1 MAHAFTRVTLIGSR
15 RHLDLLLPSD
25 QPVGALMPQVL
36 EMLDDPPADEVAAKV
51 LVAPDGTELAAE
63 ITLSGADIADGSSL
77 LLCNASEA
85 PPAAVVYD
93 VTDLVVNETE
103 AVSGRWTGRFRDLT
117 AGVAAAVGLWA
128 GAEILLAALAP
139 DDAWW
144 LLLSASLILLTAGT
158 AAARPP
164 RTSALGPALQ
174 GAGWLM
180 GLGALLRSGLPP
192 EPAALL
198 LAALSVLALIGVGIS
213 AASPRALF
221 TAAGTLAL
229 AAGIWAAAGLI
240 TGDPVRSAAL
250 AAVASVL
257 LLGLLPKLA
266 LSASGLATLD
276 DQRAKGGTISRTD
289 ALDAV
294 AGAHRGLTL
303 GTILTSGSIALG
315 LWVLGTDAGHQ
326 KWTLP
331 LLFALTLAVFLR
343 ARSFPLAAE
352 RISLYAASAV
362 GLTGLVNASLRF
374 FPQAPWAVGLGL
386 LVLAACFAVGLTLR
400 LPDHTEARLRLLS
413 KRLETFAILAS
424 IPLVIGMFGIYGQLL
439 DSF

>member
-36 EMLDDPPADEVAAKV
+36 ELLNDQPADEVAAKV
-51 LVAPDGTELAAE
+51 LVGPDGTELAAE
-63 ITLSGADIADGSSL
+63 STLSSAEIADGSSL

-93 VTDLVVNETE
+93 VTDLVVSETE
-103 AVSGRWTGRFRDLT
+103 AVSGRWTDRFRELT
-117 AGVAAAVGLWA
+117 AGVSAAVGLWA
-128 GAEILLAALAP
+128 GAEILLGSVAP

-144 LLLSASLILLTAGT
+144 LLLSASLVLLTAGT
-158 AAARPP
+158 ALARPP
-164 RTSALGPALQ
+164 RTSAIGPTLQ
-174 GAGWLM
+174 GAGWLL
-180 GLGALLRSGLPP
+180 GLGALLRGDLDP
-192 EPAALL
+192 ETTLL
-198 LAALSVLALIGVGIS
+198 LIAGLSVLTLVGVGLS
-213 AASPRALF
+213 AANPRALF
-221 TAAGTLAL
+221 TGAGTLAL
-229 AAGIWAAAGLI
+229 ATVIWAAAGI
-240 TGDPVRSAAL
+240 ISENPPRAAAL
-250 AAVASVL
+250 AAVSSVL

-276 DQRAKGGTISRTD
+276 DQRATGGTISRTD
-289 ALDAV
+289 ALEAV

-303 GTILTSGSIALG
+303 GAILTSVSIALG
-315 LWVLGTDAGHQ
+315 LWVLGTDTEHQ

-352 RISLYAASAV
+352 RISLYAASGV
-362 GLTGLVNASLRF
+362 GMTALTVASLRF
-374 FPQAPWAVGLGL
+374 FSSAPWAVGLAV
-386 LVLAACFAVGLTLR
+386 LVVAACIAVSLTLD
-400 LPDHTEARLRLLS
+400 LPDHAEARIRLLA

-424 IPLVIGMFGIYGQLL
+424 IPLVIGMFGIYSQLL
-439 DSF
+439 GSF

>member
-36 EMLDDPPADEVAAKV
+36 ELLNDQPADEVAAKV
-51 LVAPDGTELAAE
+51 LVGPDGTELAAE
-63 ITLSGADIADGSSL
+63 STLSSAEIADGSSL

-93 VTDLVVNETE
+93 VTDLVVSETE
-103 AVSGRWTGRFRDLT
+103 AVSGRWTDRFRELT
-117 AGVAAAVGLWA
+117 AGVSAAVGLWA
-128 GAEILLAALAP
+128 GAEILLGSVAP

-144 LLLSASLILLTAGT
+144 LLLSASLVLLTAGT
-158 AAARPP
+158 ALARPP
-164 RTSALGPALQ
+164 RTSAIGPTLQ
-174 GAGWLM
+174 GAGWLL
-180 GLGALLRSGLPP
+180 GLGALLRGDLDP
-192 EPAALL
+192 ETTLL
-198 LAALSVLALIGVGIS
+198 LIAGLSVLTLVGVGLS
-213 AASPRALF
+213 AANPRALF
-221 TAAGTLAL
+221 TGAGTLAL
-229 AAGIWAAAGLI
+229 ATVIWAAAGLI
-240 TGDPVRSAAL
+240 SESPPRAAAL
-250 AAVASVL
+250 AAVSSVL

-276 DQRAKGGTISRTD
+276 DQRATGGTISRTD
-289 ALDAV
+289 ALEAV

-303 GTILTSGSIALG
+303 GAILTSVSIALG
-315 LWVLGTDAGHQ
+315 LWVLGTDTEHQ

-352 RISLYAASAV
+352 RISLYAASGV
-362 GLTGLVNASLRF
+362 GLAALTVASLRF
-374 FPQAPWAVGLGL
+374 FSSAPWAVGLAV
-386 LVLAACFAVGLTLR
+386 LVLAACIAVSLTLD
-400 LPDHTEARLRLLS
+400 LPDHAEARIRLLA

-424 IPLVIGMFGIYGQLL
+424 IPLVIGMFGIYSQLL
-439 DSF
+439 GSF

>member
-36 EMLDDPPADEVAAKV
+36 ELLNDPPADEVAAKV
-51 LVAPDGTELAAE
+51 LVGPDGTELSAE
-63 ITLSGADIADGSSL
+63 STLSSAAIADGSSL

-93 VTDLVVNETE
+93 VTDLVVSETE
-103 AVSGRWTGRFRDLT
+103 AVSGRWTDRFRELT
-117 AGVAAAVGLWA
+117 AGIFAAVGLWA
-128 GAEILLAALAP
+128 GAEILLGAVAP

-144 LLLSASLILLTAGT
+144 LLLSASLVLLTAGT
-158 AAARPP
+158 ALARPP
-164 RTSALGPALQ
+164 RTSAIGPTLQ
-174 GAGWLM
+174 GAGWLL
-180 GLGALLRSGLPP
+180 GLGALLRGDLEP
-192 EPAALL
+192 ETTLL
-198 LAALSVLALIGVGIS
+198 LFAGLSVLTLVGMGLS
-213 AASPRALF
+213 AANPRALF
-221 TAAGTLAL
+221 TGAGTLAL
-229 AAGIWAAAGLI
+229 ATVIWAAAGI
-240 TGDPVRSAAL
+240 ISENPSRTAAL

-276 DQRAKGGTISRTD
+276 DQRATGGTISRTD
-289 ALDAV
+289 ALEAV

-303 GTILTSGSIALG
+303 GAILTSVSIALG
-315 LWVLGTDAGHQ
+315 LWVLGTDAEHQ

-352 RISLYAASAV
+352 RISLYAASGV
-362 GLTGLVNASLRF
+362 GLTALTLASLRF
-374 FPQAPWAVGLGL
+374 FSSAPWAVGLAVL
-386 LVLAACFAVGLTLR
+386 ILAACIAVSLTLD
-400 LPDHTEARLRLLS
+400 LPDHAEARLRLLA

-424 IPLVIGMFGIYGQLL
+424 IPLVIGMFGIYSQLL